1 MTRMVTMIFAT
12 AIAAM
17 VLTGCVE
24 VRSVSYEGA
33 TCSVDKDESPHY
45 TCDQA
50 RLTLVCIETYTLGE
64 KKQPIP
70 LCRRPCQARPDCG
83 NGDYCCAGRIV
94 GKNFGAS
101 KACVPREEC
110 QMDPAALLEPA
121 PGTSNDG
128 GNRDVA
134 ATETRTMSEAGVD
147 AMSTEADS
155 STIDSNSDI

>member
-1 MTRMVTMIFAT
+1 MTRMVTTMFAT

-17 VLTGCVE
+17 VLAGCVE
-24 VRSVSYEGA
+24 VRSVSSEGA

-50 RLTLVCIETYTLGE
+50 RSDLVCIETYTLGE
-64 KKQPIP
+64 KKQPVP
-70 LCRRPCQARPDCG
+70 LCRRPCQARTDCS

-101 KACVPREEC
+101 KACVPRETC

-121 PGTSNDG
+121 PGPTRDG
-128 GNRDVA
+128 GNFDVA
-134 ATETRTMSEAGVD
+134 PTETPTMPPAGED
-147 AMSTEADS
+147 AMSTEPDS
-155 STIDSNSDI
+155 STPDSNADI